1 MSSSSPVV
9 DAVLGLDIGKT
20 RIHGVLLCGTQ
31 ALRRKAVANTVAGH
45 QELLAWLSQQRFTQL
60 HACLEATSTYGHA
73 IAKQLHHAG
82 YGVTIANPQAVH
94 AYAQS
99 RLSRT
104 KTDAADARLIA
115 EYCRDLK
122 PELWQPPAPE
132 VEVLQ
137 NLMRRVQAL
146 EQMIGQETNRLE
158 TAPPELVS
166 EINTHITFMED
177 QLKAL
182 RDKIRTHIDQFPG
195 LKRQHELLDSIPGIG
210 PHTAALILAEIGS
223 WQHFASARQLAAYA
237 GLTPQEKTSGTS
249 IHGKPRLCKL
259 GNARLRKALF
269 LPALC
274 LLRWSKPIQAWRAQ
288 LLQRHKTKRQVVGA
302 VMHKLIRWIYGVLHA
317 NKPFDAQVCFP
328 TSST

>member
-1 MSSSSPVV
+1 MSTSSPGC

-20 RIHGVLLCGTQ
+20 RIHAALLCGSQ
-31 ALRRKAVANTVAGH
+31 ALRRKAVANTTEGH
-45 QELLAWLSQQRFTQL
+45 QELLTWLSRQRVSQL
-60 HACLEATSTYGHA
+60 HACLEATSTYGHK
-73 IAKQLHHAG
+73 IAKQLHQAG

-122 PELWQPPAPE
+122 PELWQPPTAE

-158 TAPPELVS
+158 TAPPNLVS
-166 EINTHITFMED
+166 EIEAHIKFMED
-177 QLKAL
+177 QLKDL
-182 RDKIRTHIDQFPG
+182 RDKIQTHIDQFPD
-195 LKRQHELLDSIPGIG
+195 LKRQQDLLDSIPGIG
-210 PHTAALILAEIGS
+210 PHTAAVLLAEIVN
-223 WQHFASARQLAAYA
+223 WQHFGSARQLAAYA

-274 LLRWSKPIQAWRAQ
+274 LLRWNKSIQAWREQ

-302 VMHKLIRWIYGVLHA
+302 VMHKLIRWVYGVLHS
-317 NKPFDAQVCFP
+317 NQSFDPQVCFP
-328 TSST
+328 SPET

>member
-1 MSSSSPVV
+1 MSSSSPVT

-20 RIHGVLLCGTQ
+20 RIHVVLLYDTQ
-31 ALRRKAVANTVAGH
+31 APRRKAVANTPNGH
-45 QELLAWLSQQRFTQL
+45 QELLDWLSHERFTQL
-60 HACLEATSTYGHA
+60 HACLEATSTYGHE
-73 IAKQLHHAG
+73 IAKQLHQAG

-122 PELWQPPAPE
+122 PGLWQPPAPA

-158 TAPPELVS
+158 TAPPDLVD
-166 EINTHITFMED
+166 EIKAHIQFMEH

-182 RDKIRTHIDQFPG
+182 RDKIQTHIDQCPN
-195 LKRQHELLDSIPGIG
+195 LKHQQALLDSIPGIG
-210 PHTAALILAEIGS
+210 PHTAALILSEIGS
-223 WQHFASARQLAAYA
+223 WQTFGSARQLAAYA

-274 LLRWSKPIQAWRAQ
+274 LLRWSKPIQTWRAQ

-302 VMHKLIRWIYGVLHA
+302 VMHKLIRWVYGVLHS
-317 NKPFDAQVCFP
+317 NKSFDPQICFP
-328 TSST
+328 DATT